1 MNRTDTPP
9 HDRGEDKYS
18 GVMAA
23 SLAFVFWGV
32 LPIYWKLLKEV
43 PALEILCHR
52 TLWSVL
58 VTLGLIVFLGRR
70 RSLWRAVT
78 NLKTV
83 VTFTFIALL
92 LAANWLIYIWAVN
105 AGHIIEASLGYF
117 INPLINVLF
126 GVIFF
131 GERMRFVQWCA
142 LFMVC
147 CGVIYL
153 TVYYGQFPW
162 IALSLAVCFATYG
175 LLHKKNSL
183 PALEGFC
190 LETIVLFIPAVLFLL
205 IIEIKGNGS
214 FGHVDLSQ
222 SLLLVGTGI
231 VTAAPLLLF
240 GYAASKIPLST
251 LGLVQYL
258 APTINL
264 LIGIF
269 MYGESFPRERMIGFM
284 LIWVALL
291 LYAAENTVRRIRVG
305 RKVL

>member
-1 MNRTDTPP
+1 MGQDPIELVLQTQDFLCLDTNIRSLPLYPSPGLVNHDPGIGQSKSFACRAGGEQHSP
-9 HDRGEDKYS
+9 HAGGLANAVRGH
-18 GVMAA
+18 
-23 SLAFVFWGV
+23 
-32 LPIYWKLLKEV
+32 ITLKELHGV
-43 PALEILCHR
+43 IDGQSGGHR
-52 TLWSVL
+52 SA
-58 VTLGLIVFLGRR
+58 RR
-70 RSLWRAVT
+70 IHVKA
-78 NLKTV
+78 
-83 VTFTFIALL
+83 
-92 LAANWLIYIWAVN
+92 
-105 AGHIIEASLGYF
+105 
-117 INPLINVLF
+117 NVLF
-126 GVIFF
+126 GVFFF
-131 GERMRFVQWCA
+131 GEQMWVVQWCA

-205 IIEIKGNGS
+205 ILEIKGNGS

-251 LGLVQYL
+251 LGLLQYL